1 MNDAPERP
9 EIGLLLYPGVQQAAV
24 HGLTDL
30 FEVANRIAGEHVTAD
45 GRIIRVSHWQPD
57 AARRIRCDFDTHPGT
72 PASPAI
78 IIVPPSL
85 GTLQTSEVMAPF
97 ARWLEEQ
104 HAEGAIIGSVCAG
117 AFLVAETG
125 LLSGRAVTTHWTYAE
140 ALSQRF
146 PDIHVTADKLIV
158 DGGDIITAGGL
169 MAWIDLGLL
178 LVDRL
183 LGPQI
188 MAETA
193 RFLLVDPPGR
203 EQRYYSSFSPR
214 LHHGDQAVLKVQH
227 WLQARGARNVTL
239 KAMADHAG
247 LEERTFLRR
256 FHKATGL
263 RPTEYCQHVRVGKAR
278 EMLELTTMTID
289 QVAWTV
295 GYEDAGAFRKVFQK
309 ITGLAP
315 GDYRRRFAVV
325 SSSGILAE
333 PAGEMPGRTC

>member
-1 MNDAPERP
+1 MTDTPALP
-9 EIGLLLYPGVQQAAV
+9 EIGILLYPGAQQAAV

-30 FEVANRIAGEHVTAD
+30 FEVANRIAGEHVAAN
-45 GRIIRVSHWQPD
+45 GHVIRVTHWRPD
-57 AARRIRCDFDTHPGT
+57 ETMRIRCVFDTHPGT
-72 PASPAI
+72 QANPAI

-85 GTLQTSEVMAPF
+85 GALQSSEVMAPF
-97 ARWLEEQ
+97 AGWLKER
-104 HAEGAIIGSVCAG
+104 HAQGAIIGSVCAG

-125 LLSGRAVTTHWTYAE
+125 LLAGRAATTHWTYAE

-146 PDIHVTADKLIV
+146 PDVCVTADKLIV

-178 LVDRL
+178 LVNRL
-183 LGPQI
+183 LGAPI

-239 KAMADHAG
+239 RAMASHAG

-278 EMLELTTMTID
+278 ELLELTAMTID
-289 QVAWTV
+289 QVAWAG

-325 SSSGILAE
+325 SRSGTLAAR
-333 PAGEMPGRTC
+333 AGQVPGTAC

>member
-1 MNDAPERP
+1 MANTPELP

-30 FEVANRIAGEHVTAD
+30 FEVANRIAGEHGTAN
-45 GRIIRVSHWQPD
+45 GKVIRVSHWQPD
-57 AARRIRCDFDTHPGT
+57 GAMRIRCVFDTHPGA
-72 PASPAI
+72 PARPAI
-78 IIVPPSL
+78 IIAPPSL
-85 GTLQTSEVMAPF
+85 GALQTSETMAPF
-97 ARWLEEQ
+97 ARWLKDQ

-125 LLSGRAVTTHWTYAE
+125 LLAGRAATTHWTYAE
-140 ALSQRF
+140 ALKQRF

-183 LGPQI
+183 LGALI
-188 MAETA
+188 MVETA

-203 EQRYYSSFSPR
+203 EQRFYSSFSPR
-214 LHHGDQAVLKVQH
+214 KHHGDQAVLKVQR

-278 EMLELTTMTID
+278 ELLELTAMTID
-289 QVAWTV
+289 QVAWAV

-325 SSSGILAE
+325 SSSGMGE
-333 PAGEMPGRTC
+333 PPAGRVLGATC